1 MTRTLWVEIAGY
13 LASLLVLATF
23 YMKTMIPL
31 RSVAIASNLVFM
43 TYGFVQGLY
52 PVLVLHLILL
62 PLNCVRLHQMRALI
76 RRVRAASQGDLS
88 MEWLVPLMTRQT
100 FPPGHVLFNAG
111 DEAPAMHLVLR
122 GNVRLVELG
131 VTLPHG
137 AVLGEIGVFAPDNRR
152 TASAVCDTEVELG
165 TISNT
170 KVLELYFQNPT
181 FGLYLI
187 RLVIERLVDNE
198 RRLRARLAA
207 SS

>member
-1 MTRTLWVEIAGY
+1 MTRTLWIEIAGY

-31 RSVAIASNLVFM
+31 RSVAIASNVVFM
-43 TYGFVQGLY
+43 TYGFLQGLY

-62 PLNCVRLHQMRALI
+62 PLNCLRLQQMRALI
-76 RRVRAASQGDLS
+76 RRVRAASQGDRS
-88 MEWLVPLMTRQT
+88 MEWLVPFMTRQT
-100 FPPGHVLFNAG
+100 FPAGHVLFKAG
-111 DEAPAMHLVLR
+111 DDAPAMHLVLR
-122 GNVRLVELG
+122 GSVRLVELG

-152 TASAVCDTEVELG
+152 TATAVCDTEVELG

-187 RLVIERLVDNE
+187 RLVIERLVENE
-198 RRLRARLAA
+198 RRLRARLAP